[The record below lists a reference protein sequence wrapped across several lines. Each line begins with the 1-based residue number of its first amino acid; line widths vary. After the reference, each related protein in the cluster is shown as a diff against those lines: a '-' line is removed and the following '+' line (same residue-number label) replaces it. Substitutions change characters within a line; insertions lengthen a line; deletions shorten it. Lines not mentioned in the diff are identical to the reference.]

1 MSSQRPPEFLVEEQ
15 QIITLARTLAYPPTP
30 DVVQSIRQQEAKRP
44 RPRTFPLRRAA
55 ALALVVV
62 ILCVSLWAVPQVR
75 AAIAEWWQMGA
86 VRIFPIQST
95 PSPTGTPLPTPDLSA
110 LGSPMTLTEAQAEDN
125 FPILSSP
132 DLGPPEVV
140 YVRQD
145 HEPAVVS
152 LVWFDAAAP
161 EQIKAMLWQISQP
174 LYASKWIFV
183 DQMQDTQVHGL
194 PAFGVTGPHYLQ
206 LLNSTASPPRLVTN
220 TVLIWT
226 DDSMT
231 YRLEGDFTLE
241 EAVRLAESLE

>member
-1 MSSQRPPEFLVEEQ
+1 MSSQSSPEFLVEEQ
-15 QIITLARTLAYPPTP
+15 QIITLARTLAYPATP
-30 DVVQSIRQQEAKRP
+30 DVARAVRQREMESP
-44 RPRTFPLRRAA
+44 RPRTFPLRRAV
-55 ALALVVV
+55 ALALAVV
-62 ILCVSLWAVPQVR
+62 ILCASLWAVPQVR

-95 PSPTGTPLPTPDLSA
+95 PSPIGTPLPTPDLSA
-110 LGSPMTLTEAQAEDN
+110 LGSPMSLTEAQAEVS

-132 DLGPPEVV
+132 DLGPPEAV
-140 YVRQD
+140 YVHQD

-161 EQIKAMLWQISQP
+161 EQIRAMLWHINLP
-174 LYASKWIFV
+174 LYASKWIFL
-183 DQMQDTQVHGL
+183 DQMQDTQVNGL
-194 PAFGVTGPHYLQ
+194 PAFGLTGPHHVQ
-206 LLNSTASPPRLVTN
+206 LLNSTVSPPRLVTN

-226 DDSMT
+226 NGPMT